1 VYIHY
6 MSRKNKTIRRKKRKR
21 VLKKTTRK
29 LKGGVIEICPICQED
44 LKRQIF
50 RCPNNH
56 QFHNHCIV
64 NWCKKNRPC
73 TCPLCRDPINMPANI
88 LMPAPRDNPHSALT
102 DNGLIRWSRVPNIEG
117 NDLYYDFKPTSEEL
131 DSWGIKM
138 PYDWWIKN
146 GLPLGWYEWND
157 KDPNN
162 VNESKMVYTEEFYN
176 DNDRDYK
183 PEWIT

>member
-1 VYIHY
+1 
-6 MSRKNKTIRRKKRKR
+6 
-21 VLKKTTRK
+21 
-29 LKGGVIEICPICQED
+29 
-44 LKRQIF
+44 
-50 RCPNNH
+50 
-56 QFHNHCIV
+56 
-64 NWCKKNRPC
+64 
-73 TCPLCRDPINMPANI
+73 
-88 LMPAPRDNPHSALT
+88 
-102 DNGLIRWSRVPNIEG
+102 
-117 NDLYYDFKPTSEEL
+117 
-131 DSWGIKM
+131 M